1 MKDLVQRLGN
11 NKSIINAIDFSDNVQ
26 VCVAGTTAKSVTVPA
41 GAEFVVFSATGDFAA
56 DAFKTAVAYTAD
68 NTAGTASEMNP
79 AIRYLKGVTTISVI
93 AAQANTY
100 VTLSFYS

>member
-1 MKDLVQRLGN
+1 MKNLVQRLGN
-11 NKSIINAIDFSDNVQ
+11 NGSIVSAIDFPDNVQ

-41 GAEFVVFSATGDFAA
+41 GAEFVIFSSTGDFAA
-56 DAFKTAVAYTAD
+56 DGFKTAVAYTAD

-79 AIRYLKGVTTISVI
+79 AVRYLKGVTTISVI
-93 AAQANTY
+93 ASVANTY

>member
-1 MKDLVQRLGN
+1 MKSLVQRLDD
-11 NKSIINAIDFSDNVQ
+11 NKNIIHAFDFPDNVQ

-41 GAEFVVFSATGDFAA
+41 GAEFVVFSSSGDFAA
-56 DAFKTAVAYTAD
+56 DGYKTAVAYTAD

-79 AIRYLKGVTTISVI
+79 SVRHVEGVTTISVI
-93 AAQANTY
+93 AAVANTY